1 MALIRGMVHN
11 HGSQG
16 HKTESPCV
24 DWAKQ
29 GRQAPKDVQV
39 TGHTTSGRDS
49 NGD

>member
-11 HGSQG
+11 HGSHG
-16 HKTESPCV
+16 HKTDGPCV

-29 GRQAPKDVQV
+29 GRQAPTAVPV
-39 TGHTTSGRDS
+39 TGHMTSGKDS